1 MLPQANLQSVFSTKK
16 IGLFYRQYNIKT
28 QLDEMKFAKYIFL
41 LAGVSGIIILLPL
54 YFAGTS
60 GITRL
65 EFYYGFIGI
74 ALAFQILFIIISR
87 DPVRFR
93 TAMIPCILEKF
104 GFAIPAFIL
113 YSQNRIETTM
123 FYGGIMDFVLGILF
137 ITAYLK
143 TPEEKI

>member
-1 MLPQANLQSVFSTKK
+1 
-16 IGLFYRQYNIKT
+16 
-28 QLDEMKFAKYIFL
+28 MKFAKYIFL

-54 YFAGTS
+54 YFADTS

-65 EFYYGFIGI
+65 EFYYGFVGL

-87 DPVRFR
+87 NPVRFR

-104 GFAIPAFIL
+104 GFAIPAFL
-113 YSQNRIETTM
+113 LFTQSRIEATM
-123 FYGGIMDFVLGILF
+123 FYGSVMDLALGILF
-137 ITAYLK
+137 IIAYFK